1 MQICIPIIRDK
12 GLESRVCEH
21 FGSAPVFMIVDTD
34 TGTCRPIVNH
44 NAHHGHGMCQPLSA
58 LSGEAIDGFVVGGV
72 GRRALE
78 RLRASGIEVYQA
90 EHKTVGETL
99 DAFKVGR
106 LQTVPLDA
114 ACLGRHGHEHG
125 PGHPHGD
132 GHGVGGRTSLD

>member
-1 MQICIPIIRDK
+1 MHICIPVIRDK

-58 LSGEAIDGFVVGGV
+58 LGSEAIDGFVVGGV

-78 RLRASGIEVYQA
+78 RLRESEIQVFQA
-90 EHKTVGETL
+90 EHATVGETL
-99 DAFKVGR
+99 AAFKAGSLR
-106 LQTVPLDA
+106 PVPLEA
-114 ACLGRHGHEHG
+114 GCAGRHGHEHW
-125 PGHPHGD
+125 HDHGR
-132 GHGVGGRTSLD
+132 GRD